1 LEATMGGAEHSY
13 RIVPQAHPPENGTV
27 MTI

>member
-1 LEATMGGAEHSY
+1 MGGAEHSY
-13 RIVPQAHPPENGTV
+13 RMVPQAHPPENGTV